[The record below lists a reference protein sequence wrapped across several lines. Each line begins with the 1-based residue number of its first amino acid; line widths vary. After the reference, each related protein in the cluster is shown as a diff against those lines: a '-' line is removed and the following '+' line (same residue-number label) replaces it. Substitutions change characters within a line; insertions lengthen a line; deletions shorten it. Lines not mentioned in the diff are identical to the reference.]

1 MIDEN
6 AFGLLLSYFTVE
18 DEEYALERE
27 DFVKRFSVFRSAV
40 VECLDALPLG
50 RAARA
55 VHLGHAVYVE
65 LTEGDQVE
73 DPLGWLRMA
82 RARLAG
88 RELSTVGVLTH
99 GSRWVPEEGES
110 VKLPAWA
117 GDVPFLHVSF
127 PSEPLRRALYADTA
141 TRLDEEA
148 EVPGWGPGLYVDTEA
163 VEALGRKL
171 RNAPTPLRA
180 GGATFFRVGA

>member
-6 AFGLLLSYFTVE
+6 AFGLLISFFTVE
-18 DEEYALERE
+18 DEEYALERPA
-27 DFVKRFSVFRSAV
+27 FVKRFTAFRSTL
-40 VECLDALPLG
+40 VECLEALPLG

-55 VHLGHAVYVE
+55 VHFGHAVYVE
-65 LTEGDQVE
+65 VSEGDE
-73 DPLGWLRMA
+73 DDPLGWLRQV

-88 RELSTVGVLTH
+88 RELSSVGVLTH

-117 GDVPFLHVSF
+117 GDVPLLHVSF

-141 TRLDEEA
+141 TRLDEDA
-148 EVPGWGPGLYVDTEA
+148 DVPGWGPGLYVDTEA
-163 VEALGRKL
+163 VEAMGRKL